1 MRIKRKEKR
10 LPAVLGP
17 QVGLVF
23 LTPPTKIYNNITY
36 IVFTHFS
43 AYKMKLLFCF
53 YPHMHICGA
62 LKRYILILFHDK
74 KVNTEW
80 ILLNIKVS

>member
-10 LPAVLGP
+10 LPAALGP

-53 YPHMHICGA
+53 CILTCTHMWSTTQKGIYSFCSMIR
-62 LKRYILILFHDK
+62 K
-74 KVNTEW
+74 
-80 ILLNIKVS
+80 